1 MKFRI
6 TASIAATLAAC
17 SLAAAAAGGVRVKD
31 IARVEGARSNQ
42 LMGYG
47 LVFGLA
53 GTGDSKQTI
62 FTPQAIANMLQ
73 EFGINVPGALIRVK
87 NAAAV
92 MVSAE
97 LPAFAKPGDRIDVT
111 VSSMGDAG
119 SLQGGTLL
127 QTPLQAADRRV
138 YAVAQGP
145 ISIGGFSAAAGGTQV
160 QKNHPTVGR
169 IPGGALVEAT
179 VPATLERGGAVNV
192 SLSQADFA
200 TASRIASAINDRLG
214 QSAASAPDAGTV
226 LVHIPQGR
234 EANLV
239 DFIAQI
245 EQVRVQPDVVAKVI
259 INERTGTVIIGGNVT
274 ISPVAVAHGGLTV
287 EITQELT
294 VSQPPPLAPKT
305 GATTVV
311 VPQNEV
317 AAQEKEG
324 ALTPV
329 KGRTVA
335 ELVQSL
341 NAIKVAPRDVIAI
354 LQAIKQ
360 AGALQ
365 AELEII

>member
-1 MKFRI
+1 MKSRSMI
-6 TASIAATLAAC
+6 IAAALTLAAC
-17 SLAAAAAGGVRVKD
+17 SLAAAAPGVRVKD
-31 IARVEGARSNQ
+31 IARIEGARSNQ

-47 LVFGLA
+47 LVVGLD

-62 FTPQAIANMLQ
+62 FTPQAIANMLL

-87 NAAAV
+87 NVAAA

-111 VSSMGDAG
+111 VSSLGDAR

-127 QTPLQAADRRV
+127 QTPLQAADRKV

-145 ISIGGFSAAAGGTQV
+145 ISIGGFSAEAGGTKV

-169 IPGGALVEAT
+169 IPDGGLVEAT
-179 VPATLERGGAVNV
+179 VPSTLDRGGAVSV
-192 SLSQADFA
+192 SLTQPDFA
-200 TASRIASAINDRLG
+200 TASRIASAVNQSLG
-214 QSAASAPDAGTV
+214 GALASAPDGGTV
-226 LVHIPQGR
+226 VVQIPPER
-234 EANLV
+234 EASLV
-239 DFIAQI
+239 EFIADI
-245 EQVRVQPDVVAKVI
+245 GQVRVQPDVVAKVI

-274 ISPVAVAHGGLTV
+274 ISPVAVSHGGLTV
-287 EITQELT
+287 EISQELM

-305 GATTVV
+305 GETVV

-317 AAQEKEG
+317 LAHEQEGSLKSV
-324 ALTPV
+324 A
-329 KGRTVA
+329 GRTVQ
-335 ELVQSL
+335 ELVRSL
-341 NAIKVAPRDVIAI
+341 NAIKVSPRDIIAI